1 MPQLTIQWQ
10 QNALQVP
17 VTCARPNKIEIYISN
32 SGRELYAGVPHFVF
46 APAGTTAEM
55 AMDEDVKEME
65 VWELG
70 GGRWEV
76 DEKTHSP
83 RRRKV
88 NGCIDIA

>member
-32 SGRELYAGVPHFVF
+32 SGRELYAGVAHFVF

-65 VWELG
+65 VG
-70 GGRWEV
+70 GGREDPFPAEAKGEWV
-76 DEKTHSP
+76 Y
-83 RRRKV
+83 
-88 NGCIDIA
+88 